1 MDELRASHY
10 VTRCSHLPEKM
21 SVTCQSKHAERTH
34 AKRMGVTDLITL
46 ALIGRPS
53 KNVGLQ
59 FGEISATFV
68 GECLSASV
76 NRR

>member
-1 MDELRASHY
+1 
-10 VTRCSHLPEKM
+10 M

-68 GECLSASV
+68 GSV
-76 NRR
+76 AEGGVDVA